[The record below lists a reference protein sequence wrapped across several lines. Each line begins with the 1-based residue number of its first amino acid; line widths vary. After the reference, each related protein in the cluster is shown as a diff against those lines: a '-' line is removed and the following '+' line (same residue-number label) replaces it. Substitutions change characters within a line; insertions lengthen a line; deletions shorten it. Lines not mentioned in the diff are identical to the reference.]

1 MGEFRARVLTNP
13 RWCAIILP
21 SKNRGRRRVART
33 KPIERAADGGMAVRS
48 PREWTSEGRTIPT
61 AWEVVPDGC
70 APVILRC
77 VWMYAREAPIQR
89 EQFGWHRGFVEFV
102 PKQGFS
108 FVRGFL
114 FGSEKEDRYVQI
126 QPKRTAMVMPRPPFR
141 RPFLSKKS

>member
-1 MGEFRARVLTNP
+1 
-13 RWCAIILP
+13 
-21 SKNRGRRRVART
+21 
-33 KPIERAADGGMAVRS
+33 MAVRS

-77 VWMYAREAPIQR
+77 VWMYAREAPSVK

-102 PKQGFS
+102 PKQSFS

-114 FGSEKEDRYVQI
+114 FGSEKEAICFDSTVSDGDGD
-126 QPKRTAMVMPRPPFR
+126 PVPVFPPSI
-141 RPFLSKKS
+141 PIKKL